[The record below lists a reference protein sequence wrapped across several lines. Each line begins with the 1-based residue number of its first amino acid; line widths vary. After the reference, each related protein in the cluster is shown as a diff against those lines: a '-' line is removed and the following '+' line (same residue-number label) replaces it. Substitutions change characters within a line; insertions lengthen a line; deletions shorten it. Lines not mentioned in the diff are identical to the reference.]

1 MLPIGDPID
10 EHLAD
15 LHVSDWYF
23 LHGVHLERGSM
34 QHLLDSA
41 RRRLEDAQSDHLVE
55 SQLQV
60 LRLDVAVG
68 AVVIV
73 RVIYLA
79 SVLLLLVWAGLST
92 HILDVV
98 AVVVREGAA
107 QIHHLL
113 LTGVLQEL
121 RDAIKLRQRIER

>member
-1 MLPIGDPID
+1 MLPIGNPID

-15 LHVSDWYF
+15 LYVGDWYF
-23 LHGVHLERGSM
+23 LHSVHLERRSM
-34 QHLLDSA
+34 QHLLDGA
-41 RRRLEDAQSDHLVE
+41 RCRLEDAQSDHLVE

-98 AVVVREGAA
+98 AVVVIDVVWVVESHRRNPLGHDE
-107 QIHHLL
+107 
-113 LTGVLQEL
+113 VPS
-121 RDAIKLRQRIER
+121 RN